1 MLLKLV
7 FFPLAAV
14 MSERRRPGHTH
25 QPPVHVNVPT
35 AMLIACRARLQSP
48 TTNAALMSEGILVTP
63 TMMAH
68 HRLFVLA
75 DAFKASS
82 LKSSRC
88 MHLRQRL
95 PFWSRYFC
103 SR

>member
-14 MSERRRPGHTH
+14 MSERRRAGHIAL
-25 QPPVHVNVPT
+25 PRFNVLAATFITCLTCLQAPT
-35 AMLIACRARLQSP
+35 I
-48 TTNAALMSEGILVTP
+48 NAALMSEGILVTP

-95 PFWSRYFC
+95 PFWFRCYC